1 MFFIFN
7 NDQDNTFS
15 KFYVEIRLQKFEIR
29 DLVKNM
35 SENESNKQIH
45 SYSRDGKLLNR
56 IACRL

>member
-1 MFFIFN
+1 MIFIFN

-35 SENESNKQIH
+35 SENESQK
-45 SYSRDGKLLNR
+45 
-56 IACRL
+56 